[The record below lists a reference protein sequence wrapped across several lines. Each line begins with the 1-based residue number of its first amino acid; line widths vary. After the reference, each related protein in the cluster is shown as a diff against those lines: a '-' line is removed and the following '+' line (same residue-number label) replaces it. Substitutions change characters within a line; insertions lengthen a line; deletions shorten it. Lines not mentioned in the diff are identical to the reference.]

1 MSDKSFK
8 LEEATIEQL
17 HNAIRNGEV
26 TCKRVVEKYIE
37 RARKYNGVSSM
48 LVTENGESVEK
59 VPGVE
64 RAQSELSFPTDTV
77 KASVILPGSSLFIG
91 AYIQFLSL
99 NKKAIAHALNTLK
112 TITSKECL
120 LEEFHFLDTA

>member
-17 HNAIRNGEV
+17 HNAIRNREV
-26 TCKRVVEKYIE
+26 TCKQIVERYIE

-59 VPGVE
+59 VTGVE
-64 RAQSELSFPTDTV
+64 RAQS
-77 KASVILPGSSLFIG
+77 
-91 AYIQFLSL
+91 
-99 NKKAIAHALNTLK
+99 
-112 TITSKECL
+112 
-120 LEEFHFLDTA
+120 

>member
-26 TCKRVVEKYIE
+26 TCKQVVEKYIE

-77 KASVILPGSSLFIG
+77 KASVILPGSSLYIG

-99 NKKAIAHALNTLK
+99 NRKDIVLVLIILEIITLK
-112 TITSKECL
+112 EYL
-120 LEEFHFLDTA
+120 QLEFHFLDMD

>member
-26 TCKRVVEKYIE
+26 TCKQVVEKYIE

-77 KASVILPGSSLFIG
+77 KAAVVLPDLDKYEGPPIEYGRMEATSSDPEVFQ
-91 AYIQFLSL
+91 QFGMITGIPDAGQV
-99 NKKAIAHALNTLK
+99 NALAT
-112 TITSKECL
+112 
-120 LEEFHFLDTA
+120 